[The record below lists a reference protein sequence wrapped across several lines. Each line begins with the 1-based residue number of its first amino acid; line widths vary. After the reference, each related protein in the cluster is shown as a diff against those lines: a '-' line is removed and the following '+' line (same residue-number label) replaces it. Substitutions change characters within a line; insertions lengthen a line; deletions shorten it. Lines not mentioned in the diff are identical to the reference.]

1 MHGVIGKTDLS
12 THEKQIAHY
21 AAVRA
26 RLKEKAIRKIEKKTH
41 ECPAVY
47 FYVQTVNHGPRPA
60 IPASLCRIMEEVAE
74 KHGFTLAQVCSA
86 RRHKPLVI
94 ARHEF
99 FYRARQETRHSF
111 PRIAQACGGRD
122 HTTAMAG
129 ARQHE
134 KRMQANG

>member
-1 MHGVIGKTDLS
+1 MHGNIGTDERMRQAEE
-12 THEKQIAHY
+12 HRAIRARMEAK
-21 AAVRA
+21 AVR
-26 RLKEKAIRKIEKKTH
+26 RIEKKTH
-41 ECPAVY
+41 ECPSVY

-60 IPASLCRIMEEVAE
+60 IPASLCRIMGEVAE
-74 KHGFTLAQVCSA
+74 KHGFTFAQICSA

-99 FYRARQETRHSF
+99 FYRARQETTHSF
-111 PRIAQACGGRD
+111 PRIADSCGGRD